1 MAAQVLDIERAIE
14 FARMDRLNG
23 DIDET
28 EFALLTEWR
37 DRKRQLDTEMNRFAD
52 LCDRFDDLY
61 FPETVLPHAGA
72 THWGWHPSARVAGRS
87 HVSINVP
94 PAYVDIPASLQ
105 SVPPIENF
113 VATIDNDGARKIA
126 SMAERIYRAWKKE
139 AGLDL
144 LMHKSCVVKGL
155 YGRTA
160 AKITWDADLKR
171 PKVEM
176 IDQPRNLWL
185 GWGQSDYKTLNWAAY
200 VYRLTPE
207 SVYEDYGL
215 VCTEREAGGTKMPY
229 VGSPGAVDINP
240 SIRSWLFAVEGMVEV
255 TDYWYRQPK
264 VGRRRKGLGP
274 VEHETWNAIIV
285 GNRVVKN
292 QPHPEYKGKMPYVP
306 LFNSYIPGVPDGRPE
321 LYDIEQLFREKD
333 ERMTSGSQLMNNVV
347 NAQFWQLVG
356 PEAPETV
363 PPGLKP
369 IPNRVVGPGA
379 GNRIEK
385 IDPWMPEF
393 QLEQFMARL
402 DRELADV
409 SGLNDL
415 LRGLAPSSVLSSSKA
430 INALVANYEARIR
443 IKRDMLYEWMLGV
456 WNLSREVWS
465 VKQPELEPMLLGP
478 YALEIVAPS
487 LTPRDDMETATMA
500 ANLKREKIWSGKRAM
515 DRTGVDDP
523 EQEENII
530 REEQTDATLNP
541 AAVQVMAQLMAV
553 LQQLG
558 MQNQQAEQMAQEQA
572 GSMMGAQNDARQLA
586 GGMQGSP
593 MMNGGEV
600 PAGPPPEGGPPP
612 TGEPAPE
619 SEAGL
624 TAQNMIQGGEAK
636 NRILSQQTL

>member
-1 MAAQVLDIERAIE
+1 MAVQVLDIERAVE
-14 FARMDRLNG
+14 FARADLTTG
-23 DIDET
+23 QIDEV
-28 EFALLTEWR
+28 EYALLEEWR
-37 DRKRQLDTEMNRFAD
+37 SRKRQLDTEMVRFSD

-61 FPETVLPHAGA
+61 YPESVLTHAGA

-87 HVSINVP
+87 HVSINNP
-94 PAYVDIPASLQ
+94 PVYVDIPASLQ

-113 VATIDNDGARKIA
+113 VATVDSDDAREMA
-126 SMAERIYRAWKKE
+126 SMGERLYRAWKKE
-139 AGLDL
+139 AGIDL
-144 LMHKSCVVKGL
+144 LTHKSCVVKGL

-160 AKITWDADLKR
+160 AKVTWDAKTGK
-171 PKVEM
+171 PVVEM

-185 GWGQSDYKTLNWAAY
+185 GWGQSDYKSLNWAAY

-215 VCTEREAGGTKMPY
+215 VTLNRDHNGSTLPY
-229 VGSPGAVDINP
+229 VTAPGTVDINP
-240 SIRSWLFAVEGMVEV
+240 SVRTWLFSVEGMVEV
-255 TDYWYRQPK
+255 TDYWYRKPK
-264 VGRRRKGLGP
+264 LGRKTKGLRP

-285 GNRVVKN
+285 GNRVMKN
-292 QPHPEYKGKMPYVP
+292 APHPEYKGRMPYVP

-321 LYDIEQLFREKD
+321 LFDIEQLIREKD
-333 ERMTSGSQLMNNVV
+333 ERITSGSQLMNNVV

-356 PEAPETV
+356 PEAPESV
-363 PPGLKP
+363 PAGLKP
-369 IPNRVVGPGA
+369 IPNRVIGPGA

-402 DRELADV
+402 DREMADV

-415 LRGLAPSSVLSSSKA
+415 LRGLAPASVLSSSKA

-443 IKRDMLYEWMLGV
+443 IKRDLLYEWLQNIWV
-456 WNLSREVWS
+456 LSREVWAA
-465 VKQPELEPMLLGP
+465 KTPALAPLLMGP
-478 YALEIVAPS
+478 YALEITAPS
-487 LTPRDDMETATMA
+487 LTPRDDMEIATMA
-500 ANLKREKIWSGKRAM
+500 SNLKREKIWSGKRAM

-523 EQEENII
+523 EQEENVI

-558 MQNQQAEQMAQEQA
+558 QQNQQAEQMVAQQQA
-572 GSMMGAQNDARQLA
+572 SVAGAENDARQLG

-593 MMNGGEV
+593 MMNGGEE
-600 PAGPPPEGGPPP
+600 PAGPPPEGGATGPN
-612 TGEPAPE
+612 GEPV
-619 SEAGL
+619 GM
-624 TAQNMIQGGEAK
+624 AQTMIKEGEATS
-636 NRILSQQTL
+636 RILTQQEV